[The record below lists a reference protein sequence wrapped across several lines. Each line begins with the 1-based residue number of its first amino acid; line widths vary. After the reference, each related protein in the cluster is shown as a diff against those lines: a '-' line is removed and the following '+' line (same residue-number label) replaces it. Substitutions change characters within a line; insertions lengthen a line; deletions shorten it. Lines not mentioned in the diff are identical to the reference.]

1 MLLEFLAAHEVSGLA
16 ARLVKR
22 FFGPACGRSR
32 ENVRNA
38 ELVTQNP
45 DPFHAEGMEQE
56 RTKTAKRFIDP
67 KYDSTLKTRG
77 SAQDNSVVQPFA
89 GWRLLDDPL
98 PASNP
103 RVLFNP
109 RLA

>member
-16 ARLVKR
+16 ARLVKK
-22 FFGPACGRSR
+22 FFRPACGRSC

-45 DPFHAEGMEQE
+45 DPFRAEGMEQE

-67 KYDSTLKTRG
+67 KYDSTLKTSRFRTG
-77 SAQDNSVVQPFA
+77 QFSTGQFGGATVSGMA
-89 GWRLLDDPL
+89 TTG
-98 PASNP
+98 
-103 RVLFNP
+103 
-109 RLA
+109 